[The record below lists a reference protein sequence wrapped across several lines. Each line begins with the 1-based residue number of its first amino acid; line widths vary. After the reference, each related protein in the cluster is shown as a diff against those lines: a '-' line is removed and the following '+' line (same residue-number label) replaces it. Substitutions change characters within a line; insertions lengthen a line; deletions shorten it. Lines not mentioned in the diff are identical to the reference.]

1 VRSLPEPPYRPADHP
16 VDVGQRTE
24 AAVIAELV
32 KRGYV
37 VLTPFGVNHRYDL
50 VLDCGGTFI
59 RAQCK
64 TGRLRNGAVRFKTQS
79 VRCNSRRAY
88 IRGYA
93 GEIDVFLVYCAET
106 GGTYA
111 VPVDEAQSE
120 GTLRV
125 APTKNGQAQGI
136 RWAAEYELPA

>member
-1 VRSLPEPPYRPADHP
+1 M
-16 VDVGQRTE
+16 
-24 AAVIAELV
+24 IAELV
-32 KRGYV
+32 KRGDT

-50 VLDCGGTFI
+50 VLDCGGTST

-64 TGRLRNGAVRFKTQS
+64 TGRLRNGAVRFRTQS

-111 VPVDEAQSE
+111 VPVDEARQSE
-120 GTLRV
+120 GALRV
-125 APTKNGQAQGI
+125 APARNGQTRGI
-136 RWAAEYELPA
+136 RWATEYELPA